1 MINTKD
7 LEKYPNRQKA
17 LAIIEAG
24 LSAIDTKRVVRST
37 IILQDEVLKIK
48 DLEINLKDY
57 KKIKIIG
64 FGKASS
70 EAALAL
76 EEVLGSRISGGVT
89 IDIKSSE
96 TRYIESLV
104 GDHPHPSM
112 KNVLAT
118 EKVIESVKGLT
129 EDDLVL
135 VIVSGGGS
143 ALLCWPEEECN
154 QGEMLYSNFLKV
166 GGTIEELNIVRKHLS
181 LIKGGGLA
189 KLLHPARVVGLIF
202 CDVPG
207 GNAEEVASGP
217 TSKDTT
223 TTEDAKKILNK
234 YGFEGFKL
242 NETPKE
248 DKYFERVTNISLV
261 SNLNAL
267 EAMALKA
274 QELGF
279 EAKILSSKIYSLP
292 EETINDFKKLLTK
305 NTVVLGGGEVKLV
318 IKGEG
323 GSGGRCV
330 QLALASLKHL
340 EADETFS
347 AIASDGIDN
356 SDTAGAIVDK
366 NTLEIVSRLNLD
378 IETYLERVDSYN
390 FFKQTG
396 DLVFTGPTGANV
408 SDLMLW
414 IKE

>member
-1 MINTKD
+1 VINAKD
-7 LEKYPNRQKA
+7 LERYPNRQKA

-24 LSAIDTKRVVRST
+24 LLAINTKEVVRSSV
-37 IILQDEVLKIK
+37 ILQGDVLKIK
-48 DLEINLKDY
+48 DLEISLKDY
-57 KKIKIIG
+57 KRIKVIG

-70 EAALAL
+70 DAALAL
-76 EEVLGSRISGGVT
+76 EEVLGSKISGGVI

-96 TRYIESLV
+96 TKYIKSLI

-118 EKVIESVKGLT
+118 EKVVEEVKGST

-143 ALLCWPEEECN
+143 ALFCWPEEECN
-154 QGEMLYSNFLKV
+154 QGETLYTSFLKV

-189 KLLHPARVVGLIF
+189 KMLYPARVVGLIF

-217 TSKDTT
+217 TAKDTT
-223 TTEDAKKILNK
+223 TIEDAKQILDK
-234 YGFEGFKL
+234 YGFADFKL

-248 DKYFERVTNISLV
+248 DEYFKNVSNVSLV
-261 SNLNAL
+261 SNADAL
-267 EAMALKA
+267 DAMANKA
-274 QELGF
+274 KELGF
-279 EAKILSSKIYSLP
+279 EPKILSPKIYDLP
-292 EETINDFKKLLTK
+292 EIAVKNFKNILTK
-305 NTVVLGGGEVKLV
+305 GSAILGGGEIKLV
-318 IKGEG
+318 VEGKG

-330 QLALASLKHL
+330 QVALEALEHL
-340 EADETFS
+340 EEGETFA

-356 SDTAGAIVDK
+356 SDTAGAVVDEE
-366 NTLEIVSRLNLD
+366 TLKVVKELNLD
-378 IETYLERVDSYN
+378 TKDYLERRDSYE
-390 FFKQTG
+390 FFKKTG
-396 DLVFTGPTGANV
+396 NLVFTGPTGANV